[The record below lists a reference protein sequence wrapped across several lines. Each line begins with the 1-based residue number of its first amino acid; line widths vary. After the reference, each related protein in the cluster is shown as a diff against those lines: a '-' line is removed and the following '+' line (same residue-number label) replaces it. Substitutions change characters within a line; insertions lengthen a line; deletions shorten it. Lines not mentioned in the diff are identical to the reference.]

1 MMSACFTALII
12 TSNALG
18 GWVGGGLWVWVCVC
32 VFSPA
37 HKIPV
42 RVALVT
48 TKVTVGVFQTS
59 PAAEDIELNLCP
71 AELNTMTRRRGRKY
85 RVDLSQ
91 HLAFH
96 RVQTESVD
104 PWLWTSSRSRATN
117 VVLQKLFFNQK
128 PSDLVNDKH
137 YLFWKKYIDTK
148 VMSLHLNAWINCV
161 W

>member
-18 GWVGGGLWVWVCVC
+18 GWVGVYECECVC

-85 RVDLSQ
+85 LVDLSQ

-117 VVLQKLFFNQK
+117 LVLQKLFFNQK